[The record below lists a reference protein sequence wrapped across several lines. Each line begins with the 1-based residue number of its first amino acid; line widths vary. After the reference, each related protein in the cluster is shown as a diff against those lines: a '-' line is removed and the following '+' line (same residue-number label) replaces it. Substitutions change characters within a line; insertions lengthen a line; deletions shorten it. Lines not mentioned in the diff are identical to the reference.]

1 MKETKMA
8 YLDDIAWT
16 IMDIFDE
23 IFLELY
29 LIQLAIDQ
37 NDIFSL
43 LAVPPP
49 QDFDP
54 LQTIGRY

>member
-1 MKETKMA
+1 MA
-8 YLDDIAWT
+8 YLNDIAWT

-43 LAVPPP
+43 LAPPPP
-49 QDFDP
+49 QEFDP
-54 LQTIGRY
+54 LRTIRRY

>member
-1 MKETKMA
+1 MA
-8 YLDDIAWT
+8 YLDDTMWSIF
-16 IMDIFDE
+16 DIFDE

-37 NDIFSL
+37 DDIFSL
-43 LAVPPP
+43 LASPPP

-54 LQTIGRY
+54 LRTIGRY